1 MALSL
6 QEQLMKAGLADKQK
20 VQKVKTEKRKQAK
33 QQKKHKLQPADEARL
48 AAEQALE
55 AKKAKDREL
64 NEQARLEAEKK
75 AVGAQ
80 IKQLIETNRQP
91 KNTGDIA
98 CHFTDGNKVKQ
109 LYVNALTQKRI
120 SQGKL
125 AIVKLAESYEIV
137 PMPVADK
144 IAERDEQVVLYR
156 ADKLES
162 SANDKSGE
170 EDDWYAEYDIPDDL
184 MW

>member
-33 QQKKHKLQPADEARL
+33 QQKKHKLEVTDEAKL

-55 AKKAKDREL
+55 AKKNRDREL
-64 NEQARLEAEKK
+64 NEQAKAEADKK
-75 AVGAQ
+75 AIGAQ

-98 CHFTDGNKVKQ
+98 CHFTDGSKVKQ
-109 LYVNALTQKRI
+109 LYVDVLTQKRI

-125 AIVKLAESYEIV
+125 AIVKLGQGYEIV

-144 IAERDEQVVLYR
+144 IAERDAQVVLYR
-156 ADKLES
+156 ADMLES
-162 SANDKSGE
+162 SATDKTSE
-170 EDDWYAEYDIPDDL
+170 EDDWYADYEIPDDL